1 MNQKEKG
8 DFNKKDPPSKTA
20 GKKEMAKKYPD
31 KDNNINFDSKNTP
44 LKTSNNDSINS
55 SCTDLLAE
63 LDLKEEILKQ
73 VTDSIFLHDF
83 QENFI
88 YFNDHAYKSLG
99 YSKKE
104 LEKLTLKDLDALE
117 YALQIKSR
125 LDELIKKGQLLFE
138 SAHQHKNGTI
148 IPVEVNARVVEFK
161 KEKLILSVARD
172 ITDRKMIQSE
182 ITRSRELSQ
191 IINTIPDYLTIVDFE
206 GNIELT
212 NPYLQEN
219 LGWGEEVLG
228 ENIGILLE
236 KELPSEKLK
245 KLLNQ
250 GYLYQEELN
259 LKHKNG
265 KLIPAILNAAIIQD
279 AEGNAINI
287 IAIARGVSQLKEV
300 ELELEK
306 NQVFLEKI
314 IDSLRD
320 GFSVLNKEG
329 EHVMVNPALC
339 QMTGYSADELL
350 GQGPPHPYWADY
362 DADQKILNEVIYGD
376 MDDFELLFKKKDG
389 SLFPVLVSPS
399 SLMSPEG
406 ETYYF
411 ATFKD
416 ITPFKQIQEDLK
428 KSLQEKEVLMKEIH
442 HRVKNNLQIISSLL
456 SLQSDYIQNQNDL
469 AIFKDS
475 QCRTKSMALIHEKLY
490 QSGLLKSINIRD
502 YIQAL
507 VNELI
512 GTYSAERKIINLDM
526 EVEDILLDVDTA
538 IPLGLIL
545 NEIIANSL
553 KHAFT
558 EKEGKIKVHLK
569 SSDNRI
575 QVEVGDNGVGMGDD
589 IDWRNTDS
597 LGLQLVNSL
606 CHQIDGEIELDND
619 KGTCFKI
626 SFPWK
631 D

>member
-1 MNQKEKG
+1 QEPKG
-8 DFNKKDPPSKTA
+8 NPKK
-20 GKKEMAKKYPD
+20 KK
-31 KDNNINFDSKNTP
+31 
-44 LKTSNNDSINS
+44 
-55 SCTDLLAE
+55 
-63 LDLKEEILKQ
+63 
-73 VTDSIFLHDF
+73 
-83 QENFI
+83 
-88 YFNDHAYKSLG
+88 
-99 YSKKE
+99 
-104 LEKLTLKDLDALE
+104 
-117 YALQIKSR
+117 
-125 LDELIKKGQLLFE
+125 
-138 SAHQHKNGTI
+138 
-148 IPVEVNARVVEFK
+148 
-161 KEKLILSVARD
+161 
-172 ITDRKMIQSE
+172 
-182 ITRSRELSQ
+182 
-191 IINTIPDYLTIVDFE
+191 
-206 GNIELT
+206 
-212 NPYLQEN
+212 
-219 LGWGEEVLG
+219 
-228 ENIGILLE
+228 
-236 KELPSEKLK
+236 
-245 KLLNQ
+245 
-250 GYLYQEELN
+250 
-259 LKHKNG
+259 
-265 KLIPAILNAAIIQD
+265 
-279 AEGNAINI
+279 
-287 IAIARGVSQLKEV
+287 AIARGVSQLKEV